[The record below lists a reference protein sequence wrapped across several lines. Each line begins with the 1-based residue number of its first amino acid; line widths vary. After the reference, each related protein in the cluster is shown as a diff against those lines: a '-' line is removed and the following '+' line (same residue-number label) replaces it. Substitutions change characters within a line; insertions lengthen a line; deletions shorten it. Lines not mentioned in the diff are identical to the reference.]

1 MEASEEKRNKYL
13 EKVKDI
19 PVENLVYIDESGIEM
34 NICQD
39 RGWGK
44 KGEKIIGKKSGK
56 HYNRTNIIAG
66 YVAKKSIAP
75 LVFDGPCNTE
85 LFDAWV
91 ENCFIK
97 ELTAG
102 QVV

>member
-1 MEASEEKRNKYL
+1 MATVIKKTFSYLEASEEQREQYL
-13 EKVKDI
+13 EEVKDI

-56 HYNRTNIIAG
+56 HYNRTILIQKHFMKIG
-66 YVAKKSIAP
+66 
-75 LVFDGPCNTE
+75 LGFE
-85 LFDAWV
+85 
-91 ENCFIK
+91 
-97 ELTAG
+97 
-102 QVV
+102 